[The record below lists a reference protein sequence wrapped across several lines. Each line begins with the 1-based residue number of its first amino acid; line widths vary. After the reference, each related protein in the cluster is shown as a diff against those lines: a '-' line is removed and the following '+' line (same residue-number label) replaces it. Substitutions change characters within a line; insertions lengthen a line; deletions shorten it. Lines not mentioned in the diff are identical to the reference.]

1 MSSSSSNRE
10 RSKSHRRSNDNYQ
23 NLDADTG
30 SMSNTTA
37 IEEEHINENKIEED
51 EGTVTQFPLEEA
63 LEEVEGKTVILLIFK
78 VIKELDPDA
87 LNSFKVLIKYMF
99 MLTQT
104 K

>member
-51 EGTVTQFPLEEA
+51 EGTV
-63 LEEVEGKTVILLIFK
+63 
-78 VIKELDPDA
+78 
-87 LNSFKVLIKYMF
+87 NSFLSKKLSKKLKGKLLFY
-99 MLTQT
+99 
-104 K
+104 